1 MIRRPPRS
9 TRTDTLFPYTTLF
22 RSFKHVA
29 IIGCDHKFEH
39 TGPANLVAM
48 AGARDDNHFDPSY
61 FAGGA
66 KWQYPD
72 LVQREI
78 SYLLARETY
87 EATGRQIANC
97 TAGGDS
103 RIFQRT
109 PLTNI
114 LTGKDDQH
122 APASRNTR

>member
-1 MIRRPPRS
+1 MRS
-9 TRTDTLFPYTTLF
+9 SD
-22 RSFKHVA
+22 RSSDVCSA
-29 IIGCDHKFEH
+29 DLKFEH

-72 LVQREI
+72 LVQSEI

-87 EATGRQIANC
+87 EATGRQIVNC
-97 TAGGDS
+97 TAGGDL
-103 RIFQRT
+103 RIFQDR
-109 PLTNI
+109 
-114 LTGKDDQH
+114 K
-122 APASRNTR
+122 STRLNSSH